1 MLKPLLFKLQVL
13 ENGSDVIGKL
23 DEYNKERKKVADA
36 ARKEILGIKDEDEED
51 DKYKSEITIDDYDDY
66 LAEVKKEEGREYAN
80 EVENLLSSDAI
91 LKDVKGKALVLDDG
105 TLLVKED
112 GSLLTWDVFIRII
125 AFRDLQLDYNINL
138 ERLEKEFNLFDD
150 ELDIV
155 KDYYY
160 TLWDKFQGQ
169 GKRQLADAR
178 SKVLDEIKGKENEK
192 PQKQTDAADVDGAE
206 VNQEDVEAAAALVL
220 EWSEKFF

>member
-1 MLKPLLFKLQVL
+1 M
-13 ENGSDVIGKL
+13 
-23 DEYNKERKKVADA
+23 
-36 ARKEILGIKDEDEED
+36 
-51 DKYKSEITIDDYDDY
+51 
-66 LAEVKKEEGREYAN
+66 
-80 EVENLLSSDAI
+80 
-91 LKDVKGKALVLDDG
+91 LDDG
-105 TLLVKED
+105 TLLLKED

-178 SKVLDEIKGKENEK
+178 SKVLGEIKGKENEK

-206 VNQEDVEAAAALVL
+206 VNVNQEDVEAAAALVQ
-220 EWSEKFF
+220 E